1 MKKNLI
7 QFPFLQMTIN
17 SFDNSSSFISLLRF
31 LLNPIQ
37 RISKKKKRGAQYLL
51 LKINS
56 NHKSSFHI
64 VLITSTMPKNPLYSH
79 PNLS

>member
-37 RISKKKKRGAQYLL
+37 RISKKKEELNIY
-51 LKINS
+51 
-56 NHKSSFHI
+56 
-64 VLITSTMPKNPLYSH
+64 Y
-79 PNLS
+79 